1 MKILQSP
8 MLASVLGALLYLGT
22 TFWELRSLKPVQAAA
37 PAPTARKT
45 KAAPHKAGTPAAP
58 KLVWDPQNPEVEQ
71 LVKELREQKESLA
84 TRENG
89 LNELASR
96 LQVERQEID
105 RVIQEVQRMQTDFE
119 KSLTKVKGDEVG
131 NLKRLA
137 KMYSTM
143 TPDGA
148 AKIFRELDDDSVG
161 KILLLMKEAE
171 SAAVLEAMAKQGAPE
186 AKRAAGL
193 SERLR
198 VSSNAAAAKAK

>member
-1 MKILQSP
+1 
-8 MLASVLGALLYLGT
+8 MLASILGALLYLGT
-22 TFWELRSLKPVQAAA
+22 TFWKLSAITPRRAPEPVEKAKTIVKKHDA
-37 PAPTARKT
+37 PNV
-45 KAAPHKAGTPAAP
+45 P

-71 LVKELREQKESLA
+71 LVKELREEKEALA
-84 TRENG
+84 KRESG

-105 RVIQEVQRMQTDFE
+105 RVAQNVQRMQTDFE

-131 NLKRLA
+131 NLKKLA
-137 KMYSTM
+137 KMYSNM

-171 SAAVLEAMAKQGAPE
+171 AAAMLEAMAKQGEPE
-186 AKRAAGL
+186 ARRAAAL

-198 VSSNAAAAKAK
+198 VSSNAAATKPK

>member
-1 MKILQSP
+1 
-8 MLASVLGALLYLGT
+8 MLASLLGALLYLGT
-22 TFWELRSLKPVQAAA
+22 TFWELRNLKPAQAATPTPTPAGKKAKPTAHKAAA
-37 PAPTARKT
+37 PTV
-45 KAAPHKAGTPAAP
+45 P
-58 KLVWDPQNPEVEQ
+58 KLMWDPQNPEVEQ
-71 LVKELREQKESLA
+71 LVKELREQKEALA
-84 TRENG
+84 TKESG

-131 NLKRLA
+131 NLKRLG

-143 TPDGA
+143 SPDGA
-148 AKIFRELDDDSVG
+148 AKIIRELDDDSVV
-161 KILLLMKEAE
+161 KILLPMKEAE
-171 SAAVLEAMAKQGAPE
+171 SAAILEAMAKQGAPE

-198 VSSNAAAAKAK
+198 VSSGGAAARSK